1 MTLESVVDQ
10 ECGFLE
16 SCESVDLYEIGEVP
30 CLYNP
35 VESQNQVLE
44 TRKSDVKDPC
54 GSPESKQLQR
64 LLEGLEQMQFVGKG
78 HLEEYLRDQY
88 RRGCRAN
95 TMRNSTKGIEL
106 FLTRVTKNGKTDVE
120 QIVREDI
127 FQFIEEEQNRGLK
140 PRTVLTRLRAIKAFL
155 RFLINQELID
165 PRLLTRTITVKV
177 PDTLPRAMDP
187 EDVKK
192 LLEVK
197 ASLRDRAM
205 VLVLL
210 RTGMRI
216 GELLDIKLQ
225 DVHLKER
232 RIEIYE
238 AVKNRV
244 GRVVYLSDDAHGALK
259 KWFKKR
265 DLHKE
270 LVFYGMGRTFMT
282 YQGARLMFKRY
293 LAKAGLADSG
303 YTLHCLRH
311 TFASELL
318 NAGMRLECVQ
328 QLLGHSNIEMTRRYA
343 RLTDKTREE
352 EYFRAMSVIERGEID
367 GHYQLDHQLQEI
379 LEKKELLRP
388 NGQELHERP

>member
-379 LEKKELLRP
+379 FEKKELLRP